1 MLARG
6 MKNKNIQFYFNRP
19 DRAVNSG
26 RITGIAKGIYSD
38 SSKIQAADDAALDA
52 FLAGHSGPTPAPSLA
67 PQSNTSPVSPVSAIT
82 IDRLFHHGEDQ
93 VWRLVDGE
101 SDTMECKAGFGLK
114 HSHQWVKAIAALSN
128 NRGGYVFF
136 GVADGGHKG
145 AAGQDLSYAV
155 VGLGTNEFSKVDPAE
170 ITNKLRSVLDP
181 TPRIEI
187 ATRQIGGTTI
197 GVIHVEQHPSRPVIA
212 QKAEGGDK
220 IREGDIFYRYPGQS
234 NRIKYSDLRAMLD
247 QRDRQ
252 ARLNVMPMVE
262 RLLALGPQR
271 ALIADL
277 EQGVLADGSNSIII
291 DPDLIDRINFIREGA
306 FDEVDGAPT
315 LKLVGEVVSASQEE
329 IQSRGVITD
338 DIVLRNFLTDQ
349 MISLPKEY
357 IRYAAVGGR
366 AAWLPVGY
374 FASKA
379 GMSRSQVKAMIK
391 ALPGASARKT
401 SLLARINKSDAARH
415 ISQGAPKTLLK
426 KLESGVLTEPTDA
439 KGAQNIA
446 QAICGMK
453 SAGGLSLDD
462 LRGLLNRCL
471 AVIDTSGKSAAMSY
485 VRRAA
490 CRIDELFFP
499 LADEQDALAIS
510 QQSFD
515 ASSSGV
521 TNATGVVPSASA
533 NS

>member
-1 MLARG
+1 MIKAMLARG
-6 MKNKNIQFYFNRP
+6 MKNKDIQFYFNRQ

-26 RITGIAKGIYSD
+26 RITGIHKGIYGD
-38 SSKIQAADDAALDA
+38 SSTIRAADETTLEN
-52 FLAGHSGPTPAPSLA
+52 FLAGYCAVEIGAAVPLASSVVQPS
-67 PQSNTSPVSPVSAIT
+67 SPVSIEVVSA
-82 IDRLFHHGEDQ
+82 LFHQGADQ
-93 VWRLVDGE
+93 VWRLAEGE
-101 SDTMECKAGFGLK
+101 SDTTECKAGFGLK
-114 HSHQWVKAIAALSN
+114 HSHQWVKAIAALAN

-155 VGLGTNEFSKVDPAE
+155 VGLGSDEFTKIDPAE

-187 ATRQIGGTTI
+187 ATRYIGGTLI

-220 IREGDIFYRYPGQS
+220 IKEGDIFYRYPGQS
-234 NRIKYSDLRAMLD
+234 IRIKYSDLRAMLD

-252 ARLNVMPMVE
+252 ARLDVMPMVE

-271 ALIADL
+271 ALVADL
-277 EQGVLADGSNSIII
+277 EHGILGDGKNSISI

-306 FDEVDGAPT
+306 FDEVNGAPT
-315 LKLVGEVVSASQEE
+315 LKLVGEVVPTGQEA

-338 DIVLRNFLTDQ
+338 DIVLRNFLADEL
-349 MISLPKEY
+349 ISLPKEY

-374 FASKA
+374 FAKKA
-379 GMSRSQVKAMIK
+379 GLSRSEVKALIAACPDSSRK
-391 ALPGASARKT
+391 AA
-401 SLLARINKSDAARH
+401 LLSRINKVDAAQQVF
-415 ISQGAPKTLLK
+415 QGAPRALLETLV
-426 KLESGVLTEPTDA
+426 SGALPEPTDA
-439 KGAQNIA
+439 KSAQNIA
-446 QAICGMK
+446 QAICGLK
-453 SAGGLSLDD
+453 VAGSFGLDD
-462 LRGLLNRCL
+462 LRGLLSRCL
-471 AVIDTSGKSAAMSY
+471 VVVDADGKAGAMSY

-499 LADEQDALAIS
+499 VAE
-510 QQSFD
+510 
-515 ASSSGV
+515 
-521 TNATGVVPSASA
+521 
-533 NS
+533 

>member
-1 MLARG
+1 MSKRSITDEEIALIKAMLARG
-6 MKNKNIQFYFNRP
+6 MKNKDIQFYFNRQ

-26 RITGIAKGIYSD
+26 RITGISKGIYSD
-38 SSKIQAADDAALDA
+38 ASAIPAADDATLDL
-52 FLAGHSGPTPAPSLA
+52 FLASFCAVEIGAAVTVISNGAP
-67 PQSNTSPVSPVSAIT
+67 PKSPVSVET
-82 IDRLFHHGEDQ
+82 IATLFHCGADQ
-93 VWRLVDGE
+93 VWRLTEGE
-101 SDTMECKAGFGLK
+101 SDTTECKAGFGLK

-155 VGLGTNEFSKVDPAE
+155 VGLGSDEFTKIDPAE

-187 ATRQIGGTTI
+187 ATRHVGGTLI

-212 QKAEGGDK
+212 QRAEGGDK
-220 IREGDIFYRYPGQS
+220 IKEGDIFYRYPGQS
-234 NRIKYSDLRAMLD
+234 IRIKYSDLRAMLD

-252 ARLNVMPMVE
+252 ARLDVMPMME

-271 ALIADL
+271 ALVADL
-277 EQGVLADGSNSIII
+277 EQGVLADGKNNIVI

-315 LKLVGEVVSASQEE
+315 LKLMGEVVPISQGA

-349 MISLPKEY
+349 LISLPREY

-374 FASKA
+374 FARKA
-379 GMSRSQVKAMIK
+379 GLSRTDVKEMIS
-391 ALPGASARKT
+391 AFPGVSARKT
-401 SLLARINKSDAARH
+401 SLLARISRDDAARQEF
-415 ISQGAPKTLLK
+415 QGAPKTILK
-426 KLESGVLTEPTDA
+426 KLASGALVEPTDV
-439 KGAQNIA
+439 KSAQNVA
-446 QAICGMK
+446 QAICGLT
-453 SAGGLSLDD
+453 SPGSLTRDD
-462 LRGLLNRCL
+462 LIGLLSRCL
-471 AVIDTSGKSAAMSY
+471 ALVDASGKTSALSP

-499 LADEQDALAIS
+499 LPDH
-510 QQSFD
+510 
-515 ASSSGV
+515 
-521 TNATGVVPSASA
+521 
-533 NS
+533 

>member
-1 MLARG
+1 MPSRSITTDEIALIKAMLARG

-26 RITGIAKGIYSD
+26 RITGIATGIYSD
-38 SSKIQAADDAALDA
+38 SSQIQAADNATLDA
-52 FLAGHSGPTPAPSLA
+52 FLAGHGGPPLA
-67 PQSNTSPVSPVSAIT
+67 PGMTPQGSAEPASPVSPDT
-82 IDRLFHHGEDQ
+82 IAKLFHLGDDQ
-93 VWRLVDGE
+93 VWRLAEGE
-101 SDTMECKAGFGLK
+101 SDTTECKAGFGLK

-155 VGLGTNEFSKVDPAE
+155 VGLGTDEFNKVDPAE

-187 ATRQIGGTTI
+187 ATRQIGGTVI

-220 IREGDIFYRYPGQS
+220 IKEGDIFYRYPGQS
-234 NRIKYSDLRAMLD
+234 IRIKYSDLRAMLD

-252 ARLNVMPMVE
+252 ARLDVMPMVE

-271 ALIADL
+271 ALVADL
-277 EQGVLADGSNSIII
+277 EQGILGDGKNSIMI

-315 LKLVGEVVSASQEE
+315 LKLIGEVVPTSQGA

-349 MISLPKEY
+349 LISLPKEY
-357 IRYAAVGGR
+357 IRYAAIGGR

-374 FASKA
+374 FAQKA
-379 GMSRSQVKAMIK
+379 GLSRAEVKAMIV

-401 SLLARINKSDAARH
+401 SLLSRINKCDAARQD
-415 ISQGAPKTLLK
+415 SQGAPKALLK
-426 KLESGVLTEPTDA
+426 KLTTGVLPEPTDA
-439 KGAQNIA
+439 KSAQNIA

-453 SAGGLSLDD
+453 TAGSHGLDD
-462 LRGLLNRCL
+462 LLGLLGRCL
-471 AVIDTSGKSAAMSY
+471 AVIDASGKAAAMSY

-490 CRIDELFFP
+490 CRIDELFYP
-499 LADEQDALAIS
+499 LPD
-510 QQSFD
+510 
-515 ASSSGV
+515 
-521 TNATGVVPSASA
+521 
-533 NS
+533 

>member
-1 MLARG
+1 

-26 RITGIAKGIYSD
+26 RITGIAKGVYSD
-38 SSKIQAADDAALDA
+38 SSKIQAADDTTLDV
-52 FLAGHSGPTPAPSLA
+52 FLAGHSGPPPAPGLTPRSTPL
-67 PQSNTSPVSPVSAIT
+67 PVSPVSAST
-82 IDRLFHHGEDQ
+82 IARLFHLGDDQ
-93 VWRLVDGE
+93 VWRLTEGE
-101 SDTMECKAGFGLK
+101 SGTMECKAGFGLK

-145 AAGQDLSYAV
+145 AAEQDLSYAV
-155 VGLGTNEFSKVDPAE
+155 VGLGTDEFSKVDPAE

-187 ATRQIGGTTI
+187 ATRHIGGTMI

-212 QKAEGGDK
+212 QKSEGGDK
-220 IREGDIFYRYPGQS
+220 IKEGDIFYRYPGQS
-234 NRIKYSDLRAMLD
+234 IRIKYSDLRAMLD

-252 ARLNVMPMVE
+252 ARMDVMPMVE
-262 RLLALGPQR
+262 RLLALGPER
-271 ALIADL
+271 ALVADL
-277 EQGVLADGSNSIII
+277 EQGILADSRNSIII
-291 DPDLIDRINFIREGA
+291 DPDLIDRIKFIREGD
-306 FDEVDGAPT
+306 FDEVGGAPT
-315 LKLVGEVVSASQEE
+315 LKLVGKVVSASQEE

-374 FASKA
+374 FARKA
-379 GMSRSQVKAMIK
+379 GLSRSQVRAMIK
-391 ALPGASARKT
+391 ALPGTSARKT
-401 SLLARINKSDAARH
+401 SLLARINKPDAAQQA
-415 ISQGAPKTLLK
+415 SKGAPKALLR
-426 KLESGVLTEPTDA
+426 KLASGALPEPTDA
-439 KGAQNIA
+439 KSAQNIA

-453 SAGGLSLDD
+453 SVGSLSLED
-462 LRGLLNRCL
+462 LLGLLSRCL
-471 AVIDTSGKSAAMSY
+471 AVIDTNGKSAAMSY

-499 LADEQDALAIS
+499 LADEQDAQAI
-510 QQSFD
+510 
-515 ASSSGV
+515 
-521 TNATGVVPSASA
+521 N
-533 NS
+533 

>member
-1 MLARG
+1 MSSRSITTDEIALIKAMLGRG

-26 RITGIAKGIYSD
+26 RITGIAKGVYSD
-38 SSKIQAADDAALDA
+38 SSKIQAADDNTLDA
-52 FLAGHSGPTPAPSLA
+52 FLAGHSGPPPAPGLA
-67 PQSNTSPVSPVSAIT
+67 PQGNTSPVSPVSASAIAQ
-82 IDRLFHHGEDQ
+82 LFQLGDDQ
-93 VWRLVDGE
+93 VWRLAEGE
-101 SDTMECKAGFGLK
+101 SDTVECKAGFGLK

-145 AAGQDLSYAV
+145 AAEQDLSYAV
-155 VGLGTNEFSKVDPAE
+155 VGLGTDEFSKIDPAE

-187 ATRQIGGTTI
+187 ATRQIGGTMI

-252 ARLNVMPMVE
+252 ARMDVMPMVE
-262 RLLALGPQR
+262 RLLALGPER
-271 ALIADL
+271 ALVADL
-277 EQGVLADGSNSIII
+277 EQGVLADGKNSIII

-306 FDEVDGAPT
+306 FDEVNGAPT

-374 FASKA
+374 FARKA
-379 GMSRSQVKAMIK
+379 GLSRSQVKEMIK

-401 SLLARINKSDAARH
+401 SLLGRINKSDAARH
-415 ISQGAPKTLLK
+415 ISQGAPRALLR
-426 KLESGVLTEPTDA
+426 KLASGVLPEPTDA
-439 KGAQNIA
+439 KSAQNIA

-453 SAGGLSLDD
+453 SAGSLNLDD

-471 AVIDTSGKSAAMSY
+471 AVIDASGKAAAMSY

-499 LADEQDALAIS
+499 LADEQDAQAIS
-510 QQSFD
+510 
-515 ASSSGV
+515 
-521 TNATGVVPSASA
+521 
-533 NS
+533 